1 MEVTRKQ
8 RKMIMFVLIMGSF
21 MSSLSQSILTSALPG
36 IMADFNI
43 SAAIGQSLTT
53 IYILV
58 LGVVSVCTAYL
69 VNRIKTRKLFI
80 AATSI
85 FLFGCILGML
95 APNFYV
101 LLIARVI
108 QACGGGCLMPLV
120 QVVAL
125 NIYPKDEKG
134 AAMGIVGLV
143 VGFAPVLGPT
153 VSGVLTDLFGWR
165 SIFVLLSVFLIIA
178 IAIAIPYLINV
189 GEVTEATLD
198 FLSVALFGIGFS
210 CFMLGVTSITTYGIT
225 NVKTIALF
233 LFGVICLA
241 YFACRQQKLKVPL
254 LKLTLFKSKH
264 FLFPTIIIC
273 ITYLNI
279 MAGSLLVPMY
289 IQTARGFSATISGFV
304 LLPGSLLVAFLNPIT
319 GKLFDR
325 YGVRKLAVPGTLIM
339 LVGNI
344 CLVSAGNVATLPVVT
359 IIYCLFTAGSAMLMM
374 PLSTYSASSLKADE
388 ISHAVAIQS
397 SARQMAA
404 SLCTSIIVSIASVAS
419 VGATMDTHGASV
431 GFLVLSG
438 FTLFAVFIA
447 IFHIKNKKPETAA
460 IIQTVVEKGIK
471 TPK

>member
-1 MEVTRKQ
+1 MGVTKKQ
-8 RKMIMFVLIMGSF
+8 RKMIMLVLIIGSF
-21 MSSLSQSILTSALPG
+21 MSSLSQSLLTSALPS
-36 IMADFNI
+36 IMADFKVT
-43 SAAIGQSLTT
+43 AAIGQSLTT

-58 LGVVSVCTAYL
+58 LGVVSVCSAYL
-69 VNRIKTRKLFI
+69 VNRVKTRNLFI
-80 AATSI
+80 VETSI

-125 NIYPKDEKG
+125 NIYPKEEKG
-134 AAMGIVGLV
+134 AAMGLVGLV
-143 VGFAPVLGPT
+143 VGFAPVIGPT
-153 VSGVLTDLFGWR
+153 VSGVLSDVFGWR

-178 IAIAIPYLINV
+178 IAIAVPYLINV
-189 GEVTEATLD
+189 GEVQEAKLD

-210 CFMLGVTSITTYGIT
+210 CFMLGVASMTTYGIAS
-225 NVKTIALF
+225 VKTIALF
-233 LFGVICLA
+233 ILGVICLA
-241 YFACRQQKLKVPL
+241 YFAIRQQKLSVPL
-254 LKLTLFKSKH
+254 LKLTLFKNKG

-304 LLPGSLLVAFLNPIT
+304 LLPGALLVAFLNPIT
-319 GKLFDR
+319 GKIFDR
-325 YGVRKLAVPGTLIM
+325 YGARKLAVPGTLIM

-344 CLVSAGNVATLPVVT
+344 CLVFAGNFTTMPV
-359 IIYCLFTAGSAMLMM
+359 IAIMYCLFTIGSAMLMM

-397 SARQMAA
+397 STRQMAA

-419 VGATMDTHGASV
+419 VGVTLDTHGARV
-431 GFLVLSG
+431 GFLVLSI
-438 FTLFAVFIA
+438 FTLCAVFIS
-447 IFHIKNKKPETAA
+447 IFYIKNKE
-460 IIQTVVEKGIK
+460 
-471 TPK
+471 